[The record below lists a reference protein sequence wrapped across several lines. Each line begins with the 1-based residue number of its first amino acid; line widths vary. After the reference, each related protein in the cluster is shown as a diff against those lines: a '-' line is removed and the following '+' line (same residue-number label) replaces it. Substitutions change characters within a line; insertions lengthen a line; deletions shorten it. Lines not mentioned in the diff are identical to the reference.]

1 MPVDDDNNQLEEN
14 KVMAPIKYKAIS
26 NVDALPKKVSEE
38 SKNSS
43 GKKPIKKKNKDD
55 SMIRKNQR
63 SPSFNLGEPNKVIE
77 QAK

>member
-1 MPVDDDNNQLEEN
+1 
-14 KVMAPIKYKAIS
+14 MAPINIKYKAMS

-38 SKNSS
+38 SENSS
-43 GKKPIKKKNKDD
+43 SKKPIKKKNKDD

-77 QAK
+77 QAKM